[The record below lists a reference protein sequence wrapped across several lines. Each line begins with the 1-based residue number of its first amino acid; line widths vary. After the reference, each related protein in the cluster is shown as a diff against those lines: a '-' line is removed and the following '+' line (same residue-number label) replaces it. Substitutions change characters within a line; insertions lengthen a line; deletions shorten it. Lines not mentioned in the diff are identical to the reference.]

1 MRFLSVRY
9 IEFWDFWANN
19 TTEIKIK
26 DFFSHDTSK
35 QYKLKHLKSQGTSNV
50 TLLLFFERHLLHI
63 FNKLIKDHIPKWSL
77 PLTSMKFFN
86 SSSFFNASVAVIFL
100 FSFSSVTIYSS
111 KFLQSTNHYIRVE
124 VTGKKV
130 KCIVGLRLEYM
141 QTIFYGDARVT
152 TWVKISLEKLD
163 NELHVKV
170 NVSNKNMHEFSFFP
184 TNHRVFAV
192 RGKFCPKCS
201 SGAQKMSAVTNVRYK
216 SDRYI
221 EVFL

>member
-111 KFLQSTNHYIRVE
+111 KFLQFTNHYIRVE

-130 KCIVGLRLEYM
+130 KCSVGLRLEY
-141 QTIFYGDARVT
+141 
-152 TWVKISLEKLD
+152 L
-163 NELHVKV
+163 
-170 NVSNKNMHEFSFFP
+170 
-184 TNHRVFAV
+184 
-192 RGKFCPKCS
+192 
-201 SGAQKMSAVTNVRYK
+201 
-216 SDRYI
+216 
-221 EVFL
+221 